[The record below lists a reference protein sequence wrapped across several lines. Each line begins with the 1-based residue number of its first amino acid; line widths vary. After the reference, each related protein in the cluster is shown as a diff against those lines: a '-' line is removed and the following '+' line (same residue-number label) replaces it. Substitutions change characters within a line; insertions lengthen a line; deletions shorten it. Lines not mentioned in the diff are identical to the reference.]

1 MAFNLLWTDQGQ
13 KEWQQKDCNGCSKS
27 LIGNVQKTLKKW
39 LLSMVDSEFWG
50 LKLYTA
56 GGGSDL
62 RKRIQ
67 SYKYKMKY
75 GILEEP
81 MQVMS
86 PVVKIL

>member
-1 MAFNLLWTDQGQ
+1 
-13 KEWQQKDCNGCSKS
+13 
-27 LIGNVQKTLKKW
+27 
-39 LLSMVDSEFWG
+39 MVDSEFWG

-56 GGGSDL
+56 GGGRDL

-67 SYKYKMKY
+67 SYKYNMKY